1 MTAADP
7 WLLAHNIDVVDMELF
22 AIAAAAYAYKVP
34 WQAYKYITD
43 DANESSAD
51 DWSQKVHHGE
61 ALFLERLQ
69 TTLLELGA

>member
-1 MTAADP
+1 
-7 WLLAHNIDVVDMELF
+7 LF
-22 AIAAAAYAYKVP
+22 AIAAAAHACKLP

-61 ALFLERLQ
+61 ALFLDVLE
-69 TTLLELGA
+69 TLL